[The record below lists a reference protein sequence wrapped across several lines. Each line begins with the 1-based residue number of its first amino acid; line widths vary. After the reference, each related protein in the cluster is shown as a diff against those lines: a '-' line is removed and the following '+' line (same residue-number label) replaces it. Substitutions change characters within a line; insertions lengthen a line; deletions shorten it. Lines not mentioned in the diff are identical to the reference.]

1 MLRDFITL
9 VLIDMVYI
17 TADKSA
23 HWNRNL
29 DDMVPN
35 IEANAVTSKLQ
46 LAPFIL
52 IKRITHDVELLD
64 EVLPLKLD
72 HASEQVPLQGLKY
85 EGISEEKTGS

>member
-9 VLIDMVYI
+9 VLIDMVHI

-29 DDMVPN
+29 DDMVPD

-52 IKRITHDVELLD
+52 IKCVTYDVELLN

-72 HASEQVPLQGLKY
+72 HTSEQVPLQGLKY
-85 EGISEEKTGS
+85 EGIREEKTGS